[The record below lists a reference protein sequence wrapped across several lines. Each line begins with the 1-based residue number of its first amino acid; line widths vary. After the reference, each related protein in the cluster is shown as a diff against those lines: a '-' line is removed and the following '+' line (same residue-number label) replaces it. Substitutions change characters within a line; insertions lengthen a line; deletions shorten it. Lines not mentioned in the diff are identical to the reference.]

1 MDQIRKLPAVE
12 GGRVE
17 TGPVQFGDGDWPG
30 IFIRGD
36 NAFGYA
42 MELQSAIAKM
52 PECIEKMQMKWLC
65 ELLRSCR
72 ASERPINNSVSI
84 KPPEKIKIPTIDG
97 EIEIEAMKFTEEN
110 KDQVYSWAKS
120 IQKNVYLDFSKDNKP
135 ILRIITI
142 FDGEIVCN
150 IGDYLVLKNEDEQML
165 NVVKTLETKEI

>member
-17 TGPVQFGDGDWPG
+17 TGPVQFGDSDWPG

-65 ELLRSCR
+65 ELLWSCR
-72 ASERPINNSVSI
+72 ASVSI

-165 NVVKTLETKEI
+165 NVVKMLEGGGFEYE